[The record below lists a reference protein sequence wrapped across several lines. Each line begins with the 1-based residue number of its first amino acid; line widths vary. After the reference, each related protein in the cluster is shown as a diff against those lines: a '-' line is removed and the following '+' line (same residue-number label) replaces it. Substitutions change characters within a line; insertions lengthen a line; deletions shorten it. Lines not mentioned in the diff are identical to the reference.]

1 MTPHPKL
8 GFERTQTDKPAGPE
22 FINFDYSDRNMLSAR
37 AQQLMVSLLEI
48 AASDDSSFRDG
59 TFVAIGLRVEGVS
72 VHVMLAPDLARNVAA
87 ALLNGANAI
96 DGGVCQ

>member
-8 GFERTQTDKPAGPE
+8 GFERTQTAKPAGPE
-22 FINFDYSDRNMLSAR
+22 FINFDYSNRNMLSAR

-72 VHVMLAPDLARNVAA
+72 VHIMLAPDLARNVAA
-87 ALLNGANAI
+87 ALLNAANAI
-96 DGGVCQ
+96 DGGICQ